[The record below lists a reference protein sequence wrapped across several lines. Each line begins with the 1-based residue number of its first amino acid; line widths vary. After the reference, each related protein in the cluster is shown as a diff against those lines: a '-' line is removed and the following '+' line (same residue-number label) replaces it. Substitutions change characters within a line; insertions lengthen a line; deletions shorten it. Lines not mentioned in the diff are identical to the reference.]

1 MKALRRLISAAA
13 LCSLLAAC
21 QERLP
26 EPDSPVIDKEGVP
39 LELEVIAN
47 PASVTRGPIY
57 DTSLP
62 EGSRIG
68 VAIVENGLDTYDG
81 KNLMNIPY
89 EAKTMDGA
97 QVWEAVNDPIL
108 LTHTAGNVY
117 AYYPYSED
125 ITSLKEIPLKASST
139 HQVDYLHAKKVGS
152 KRKSSPKA
160 SIYFYHILGVVR
172 LSVTRGSYTEEG
184 VITAASIGGQG
195 VAGKAMLNTIDGLVT
210 NYEDVGV
217 PIGPPIEPFT
227 ISSEAQWRDII
238 VVPSKTVAK
247 AEIELCIDGRPVK
260 VQTQKDVRIEGGY
273 INTINITVD
282 KGSAYVTSTDITEW
296 THDQFSNRI
305 QLKDHTI
312 TFGGNTEALTFD
324 SSVDEYGN
332 VNIIVA
338 PQFTKDSEVKPV
350 TIDGE
355 ATLEQ
360 SVNEE
365 TGIMTIKLSNINSD
379 ITINFNSFWLWLTI
393 NFDIKDTQVGVEQKI
408 FGTYTRPERVK
419 MDGIEID
426 TDNLHTFDTA
436 GEHVM
441 RLATANYKDI
451 GSSAFSYITGL
462 KSAIIPE
469 GVQSISSWGF
479 LGTSSMTEISLPS
492 TLKSLGYQV
501 FERTGL
507 TSCVFPDGCKMSYG
521 VLDEC
526 YELTYAKLPSDMTV
540 IPESMFQGCS
550 KLENIDL
557 PPGFTDIGER
567 AFSGTA
573 IKSFVIPKEM
583 TAIRWGTF
591 SYCKQLEEVTLPP
604 NLTEIEER
612 AFMYCTA
619 LKRVIQADGSYNDGE
634 FFIPEGVTELGEYS
648 IYFDSPSL
656 HTVRLPSTLE
666 TVVQKS
672 FVSPMLERF
681 TMNKPNPKFDIRNNS
696 VVETATGILV
706 GGCTQGGSIDESVSV
721 IGPYAF
727 YDSEVERIE
736 FHAGVTEIQDNAFAF
751 SLPKL
756 IISRALVPPTLGSTP
771 FQVANY
777 RGTLKVPEEALS
789 AYRTQWM
796 INEVGYLG
804 WSTARWGLVAL
815 AEGE

>member
-1 MKALRRLISAAA
+1 MKAFRRLISAAA

-26 EPDSPVIDKEGVP
+26 EPDSPVIGEEGVP

-62 EGSRIG
+62 EGARIG

-89 EAKTMDGA
+89 EAKTKDGA
-97 QVWEAVNDPIL
+97 QVWEAVNNPIL

-125 ITSLKEIPLKASST
+125 ITSLREIPIKASST
-139 HQVDYLHAKKVGS
+139 HQVDYLHAKKVGG

-172 LSVTRGSYTEEG
+172 LSVTRGTYTEEG
-184 VITAASIGGQG
+184 VITSASIGGQG
-195 VAGKAMLNTIDGLVT
+195 VAGKAILNTIDGLVT
-210 NYEDVGV
+210 DYEDVGV

-238 VVPSKTVAK
+238 VVPSKTTAK

-260 VQTQKDVRIEGGY
+260 VQTQKDVRIDGGY

-305 QLKDHTI
+305 ELKEHTI
-312 TFGGNTEALTFD
+312 TFEGNTEALTFD
-324 SSVDEYGN
+324 SSVDENGD
-332 VNIIVA
+332 VSIIVA
-338 PQFTKDSEVKPV
+338 PQFTIDSEVKPV

-360 SVNEE
+360 SVDEE

-379 ITINFNSFWLWLTI
+379 VTINFNSFWLWLTI

-426 TDNLHTFDTA
+426 TDNLHTFETA

-451 GSSAFSYITGL
+451 GSSSFSYITGL

-479 LGTSSMTEISLPS
+479 LGTSSMTEVSLPS

-507 TSCVFPDGCKMSYG
+507 ISCIFPDGCKMSYG

-550 KLENIDL
+550 KLEKIDL

-583 TAIRWGTF
+583 TTIRWGTF

-634 FFIPEGVTELGEYS
+634 FFIPEGVTELGEYA

-706 GGCTQGGSIDESVSV
+706 GGCTQGGTIEESVSI

-756 IISRALVPPTLGSTP
+756 IISRALVPPTLGTTP
-771 FQVANY
+771 FQIANY
-777 RGTLKVPEEALS
+777 RGTLKVPQEAMD
-789 AYRTQWM
+789 AYRANWM

-815 AEGE
+815 SEGE

>member
-1 MKALRRLISAAA
+1 MKAFRRLISAAA

-26 EPDSPVIDKEGVP
+26 EPDSPVIGEEGVP

-47 PASVTRGPIY
+47 PAGVTRGPIY

-89 EAKTMDGA
+89 EAKMNDGA

-108 LTHTAGNVY
+108 LTHTNGNVY

-125 ITSLKEIPLKASST
+125 ITSLREIPIKASST
-139 HQVDYLHAKKVGS
+139 HQVDYLHAKKVSS
-152 KRKSSPKA
+152 KRKNNPKA

-184 VITAASIGGQG
+184 VVTAASIGGQG
-195 VAGKAMLNTIDGLVT
+195 VAGKAMLNTIEGLVT
-210 NYEDVGV
+210 DFEDVGV

-238 VVPSKTVAK
+238 VVPSKIESK
-247 AEIELCIDGRPVK
+247 LEIELCIDGRKVK
-260 VQTQKDVRIEGGY
+260 VETQKNTTISGGY
-273 INTINITVD
+273 INNINITVD

-305 QLKDHTI
+305 ELKDHTI

-324 SSVDEYGN
+324 SSVDEDGN

-338 PQFTKDSEVKPV
+338 PQFTIDSEVKPV

-360 SVNEE
+360 SVDED
-365 TGIMTIKLSNINSD
+365 TGIMTIRLSDINSD
-379 ITINFNSFWLWLTI
+379 VTINFNSFWLWLTI
-393 NFDIKDTQVGVEQKI
+393 NFDIRDTQVGVEQKI

-426 TDNLHTFDTA
+426 TDNMHTFETA

-507 TSCVFPDGCKMSYG
+507 ISCVFPDGCRMSYG

-583 TAIRWGTF
+583 TTIRWGTF

-634 FFIPEGVTELGEYS
+634 FCIPEGVTELGEYA

-706 GGCTQGGSIDESVSV
+706 GGCTQGGTIDESVSI

-756 IISRALVPPTLGSTP
+756 IISRALVPPTLGTTP
-771 FQVANY
+771 FQIANY

-815 AEGE
+815 SEGE

>member
-1 MKALRRLISAAA
+1 MKAFRRLISAAA

-26 EPDSPVIDKEGVP
+26 EPDSPVIGEESVP

-89 EAKTMDGA
+89 EAKTKDGA

-108 LTHTAGNVY
+108 LTHTYGNVY

-125 ITSLKEIPLKASST
+125 ITSLREIPLKASST

-247 AEIELCIDGRPVK
+247 AEIELCIDGRMVK
-260 VQTQKDVRIEGGY
+260 VQTPKDVRIEGGY

-305 QLKDHTI
+305 ELKDHTI

-324 SSVDEYGN
+324 SSVDEDGN

-338 PQFTKDSEVKPV
+338 PQFTIDSEVKPV

-360 SVNEE
+360 SVDEE

-379 ITINFNSFWLWLTI
+379 VTINFNSFWLWLTI

-426 TDNLHTFDTA
+426 TDNLHTFETA

-451 GSSAFSYITGL
+451 GSSSFSYITGL

-479 LGTSSMTEISLPS
+479 LGTSSMTEVSLPS

-501 FERTGL
+501 LERTGL
-507 TSCVFPDGCKMSYG
+507 ISCIFPDGCKMSYG

-550 KLENIDL
+550 KLEKIDL

-583 TAIRWGTF
+583 TTIRWGTF

-634 FFIPEGVTELGEYS
+634 FFIPEGVTELGEYA

-706 GGCTQGGSIDESVSV
+706 GGCTQGGTIEESVSI

-756 IISRALVPPTLGSTP
+756 IISRALVPPTLGTTP
-771 FQVANY
+771 FQIANY
-777 RGTLKVPEEALS
+777 RGTLKVPQEAMD
-789 AYRTQWM
+789 AYRANWM

-815 AEGE
+815 SEGE

>member
-1 MKALRRLISAAA
+1 MKAFRRLISAAA

-26 EPDSPVIDKEGVP
+26 EPDSPVIGEESVP

-89 EAKTMDGA
+89 EAKTKDGA

-108 LTHTAGNVY
+108 LTHTYGNVY

-125 ITSLKEIPLKASST
+125 ITSLREIPLKASST

-247 AEIELCIDGRPVK
+247 AEIELCIDGRMVK
-260 VQTQKDVRIEGGY
+260 VQTPKDVRIEGGY

-305 QLKDHTI
+305 ELKDHTI

-324 SSVDEYGN
+324 SSVDEDGN

-338 PQFTKDSEVKPV
+338 PQFTIDSEVKPV

-360 SVNEE
+360 SVDEE
-365 TGIMTIKLSNINSD
+365 TGIKTIKLSNINSD
-379 ITINFNSFWLWLTI
+379 VTINFNSFWLWLTI

-426 TDNLHTFDTA
+426 TDNLHTFETA

-451 GSSAFSYITGL
+451 GSSSFSYITGL

-479 LGTSSMTEISLPS
+479 LGTSSMTEVSLPS

-507 TSCVFPDGCKMSYG
+507 ISCIFPDGCKMSYG

-550 KLENIDL
+550 KLEKIDL

-583 TAIRWGTF
+583 TTIRWGTF

-634 FFIPEGVTELGEYS
+634 FFIPEGVTELGEYA

-706 GGCTQGGSIDESVSV
+706 GGCTQGGTIEESVSI

-756 IISRALVPPTLGSTP
+756 IISRALVPPTLGTTP
-771 FQVANY
+771 FQIANY
-777 RGTLKVPEEALS
+777 RGTLKVPQEAMD
-789 AYRTQWM
+789 AYRANWM

-815 AEGE
+815 SEGE

>member
-1 MKALRRLISAAA
+1 MKAFRRLISAAA

-26 EPDSPVIDKEGVP
+26 EADSPVIGEEGVP

-47 PASVTRGPIY
+47 PAGVTRGPIY

-89 EAKTMDGA
+89 EAKTKDGA

-108 LTHTAGNVY
+108 LTHTYGNVY

-125 ITSLKEIPLKASST
+125 ITSLREIPLKASST
-139 HQVDYLHAKKVGS
+139 HQVDYLHAKKVSS
-152 KRKSSPKA
+152 KRKNSPKA

-210 NYEDVGV
+210 DYEDVGV

-247 AEIELCIDGRPVK
+247 AEIELCIDGRMVK
-260 VQTQKDVRIEGGY
+260 VQTAKDVRIDGGY
-273 INTINITVD
+273 INIINITVD

-305 QLKDHTI
+305 ELKDHTI

-324 SSVDEYGN
+324 SSVDEDGN

-350 TIDGE
+350 TIDGN
-355 ATLEQ
+355 ATFHQ
-360 SVNEE
+360 SVDED
-365 TGIMTIKLSNINSD
+365 TGIMTIRLSDINSD
-379 ITINFNSFWLWLTI
+379 VTINFNSFWLWLTI
-393 NFDIKDTQVGVEQKI
+393 NFDIRDTQVGVEQKI

-426 TDNLHTFDTA
+426 TDNMHTFETA

-507 TSCVFPDGCKMSYG
+507 ISCVFPDGCRMSYG

-550 KLENIDL
+550 KLEKIDL

-583 TAIRWGTF
+583 TTIRWGTF

-634 FFIPEGVTELGEYS
+634 FFIPEGVTELGEYA

-706 GGCTQGGSIDESVSV
+706 GGCTQGGTIDESVSI

-736 FHAGVTEIQDNAFAF
+736 FHAGVTEIHDNAFAF

-756 IISRALVPPTLGSTP
+756 IISRALVPPTLGTTP
-771 FQVANY
+771 FQIANY

-815 AEGE
+815 SEGE

>member
-1 MKALRRLISAAA
+1 MKAFRRLISAAA

-26 EPDSPVIDKEGVP
+26 EPDSPVIGEEGVP

-89 EAKTMDGA
+89 EAKTKDGA

-108 LTHTAGNVY
+108 LTHTNGNVY

-125 ITSLKEIPLKASST
+125 ITSLREIPIKASST
-139 HQVDYLHAKKVGS
+139 HQIDYLHAKKVSS
-152 KRKSSPKA
+152 KRKNNPKA

-184 VITAASIGGQG
+184 VVTAASIGGQG
-195 VAGKAMLNTIDGLVT
+195 VAGKAMLNTIEGLVT
-210 NYEDVGV
+210 DFEDVGV

-238 VVPSKTVAK
+238 VVPSKIESK
-247 AEIELCIDGRPVK
+247 LEIELCIDGRKVK
-260 VQTQKDVRIEGGY
+260 VETQKNTTISGGY
-273 INTINITVD
+273 INNINITVD

-305 QLKDHTI
+305 ELKDHTI

-324 SSVDEYGN
+324 SSVDEDGN

-338 PQFTKDSEVKPV
+338 PQFTIDSEVKPV

-360 SVNEE
+360 SVDED
-365 TGIMTIKLSNINSD
+365 TGIMTIRLSDINSD
-379 ITINFNSFWLWLTI
+379 VTINFNSFWLWLTI
-393 NFDIKDTQVGVEQKI
+393 NFDIRDTQVGVEQKI

-426 TDNLHTFDTA
+426 TDNMHTFETA

-507 TSCVFPDGCKMSYG
+507 ISCVFPDGCRMSYG

-583 TAIRWGTF
+583 TTIRWGTF

-634 FFIPEGVTELGEYS
+634 FFIPEGVTELGEYA

-706 GGCTQGGSIDESVSV
+706 GGCTQGGTIDESVSI

-756 IISRALVPPTLGSTP
+756 IISRALVPPTLGTTP
-771 FQVANY
+771 FQIANY

-796 INEVGYLG
+796 INEIGYLG

-815 AEGE
+815 SEGE

>member
-1 MKALRRLISAAA
+1 L
-13 LCSLLAAC
+13 
-21 QERLP
+21 
-26 EPDSPVIDKEGVP
+26 
-39 LELEVIAN
+39 
-47 PASVTRGPIY
+47 
-57 DTSLP
+57 
-62 EGSRIG
+62 
-68 VAIVENGLDTYDG
+68 
-81 KNLMNIPY
+81 
-89 EAKTMDGA
+89 
-97 QVWEAVNDPIL
+97 
-108 LTHTAGNVY
+108 
-117 AYYPYSED
+117 
-125 ITSLKEIPLKASST
+125 
-139 HQVDYLHAKKVGS
+139 
-152 KRKSSPKA
+152 
-160 SIYFYHILGVVR
+160 
-172 LSVTRGSYTEEG
+172 
-184 VITAASIGGQG
+184 
-195 VAGKAMLNTIDGLVT
+195 
-210 NYEDVGV
+210 
-217 PIGPPIEPFT
+217 
-227 ISSEAQWRDII
+227 
-238 VVPSKTVAK
+238 
-247 AEIELCIDGRPVK
+247 
-260 VQTQKDVRIEGGY
+260 
-273 INTINITVD
+273 
-282 KGSAYVTSTDITEW
+282 
-296 THDQFSNRI
+296 
-305 QLKDHTI
+305 
-312 TFGGNTEALTFD
+312 
-324 SSVDEYGN
+324 
-332 VNIIVA
+332 
-338 PQFTKDSEVKPV
+338 
-350 TIDGE
+350 
-355 ATLEQ
+355 
-360 SVNEE
+360 
-365 TGIMTIKLSNINSD
+365 
-379 ITINFNSFWLWLTI
+379 TINFN
-393 NFDIKDTQVGVEQKI
+393 IKDTQVGVEQKI
-408 FGTYTRPERVK
+408 CGTYTYPERIK
-419 MDGIEID
+419 MDGVEID
-426 TDNLHTFDTA
+426 TDNMHTFDTA

-441 RLATANYKDI
+441 RIATSNYKVV

-469 GVQSISSWGF
+469 GVESISSWGF

-507 TSCVFPDGCKMSYG
+507 ISCIFPDGCKMSYG

-583 TAIRWGTF
+583 TTIRYGTF
-591 SYCKQLEEVTLPP
+591 SSCKQLEEITLPP
-604 NLTEIEER
+604 NLTVIEQR
-612 AFMYCTA
+612 AFMYCTS
-619 LKRVIQADGSYNDGE
+619 LKRVIQADGSCTEGE
-634 FFIPEGVTELGEYS
+634 FFIPEGVTELGEYA
-648 IYFDSPSL
+648 IYFDSPNL

-696 VVETATGILV
+696 VVETATNILV
-706 GGCTQGGSIDESVSV
+706 GGCTQGGTIDESVSV

-756 IISRALVPPTLGSTP
+756 IISRALVPPTLGTTP
-771 FQVANY
+771 FQIANY

>member
-1 MKALRRLISAAA
+1 MKAFRRLISAAA

-26 EPDSPVIDKEGVP
+26 EPDSPVIGEEGVP

-47 PASVTRGPIY
+47 PAGVTRGPIY

-89 EAKTMDGA
+89 EAKMNDGA

-108 LTHTAGNVY
+108 LTHTNGNVY

-125 ITSLKEIPLKASST
+125 ITSLREIPIKASST
-139 HQVDYLHAKKVGS
+139 HQVDYLHAKKVSS
-152 KRKSSPKA
+152 KRKNNPKA

-184 VITAASIGGQG
+184 VVTAASIGGQG
-195 VAGKAMLNTIDGLVT
+195 VAGKAMLNTIEGLVT
-210 NYEDVGV
+210 DFEDVGV

-238 VVPSKTVAK
+238 VVPSKIESK
-247 AEIELCIDGRPVK
+247 LEIELCIDGRKVK
-260 VQTQKDVRIEGGY
+260 VETQKNTTISGGY
-273 INTINITVD
+273 INNINITVD

-305 QLKDHTI
+305 ELKDHTI

-324 SSVDEYGN
+324 SSVDEDGN

-338 PQFTKDSEVKPV
+338 PQFTIDSEVKPV

-360 SVNEE
+360 SVDED
-365 TGIMTIKLSNINSD
+365 TGIMTIRLSDINSD
-379 ITINFNSFWLWLTI
+379 VTINFNSFWLWLTI
-393 NFDIKDTQVGVEQKI
+393 NFDIRDTQVGVEQKI

-426 TDNLHTFDTA
+426 TDNMHTFETA

-507 TSCVFPDGCKMSYG
+507 ISCVFPDGCRMSYG

-583 TAIRWGTF
+583 TTIRWGTF

-634 FFIPEGVTELGEYS
+634 FFIPEGVTELGEYA

-706 GGCTQGGSIDESVSV
+706 GGCTQGGTIDESVSI

-756 IISRALVPPTLGSTP
+756 IISRALVPPTLGTTP
-771 FQVANY
+771 FQIANY

-815 AEGE
+815 SEGE